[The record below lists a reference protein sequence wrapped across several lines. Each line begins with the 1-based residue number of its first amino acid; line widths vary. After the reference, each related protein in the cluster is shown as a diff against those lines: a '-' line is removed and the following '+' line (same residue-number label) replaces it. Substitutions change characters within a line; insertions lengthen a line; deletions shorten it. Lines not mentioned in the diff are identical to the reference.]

1 MNKKHVIEKVNN
13 SFQDTMMS
21 VLGIEITDFGE
32 SYVSGKMPVDNRTK
46 QPFGLLHGGASAAF
60 AETLGSIGAAK
71 HVDLEEYSVVGVELN
86 KKHVIEKVNNSFQ
99 DTMMSVLGIEIT
111 DFGESYVSG
120 KMPVDNRTK
129 QPFGLLHGG
138 ASAAFAE
145 TLGSIGAGKH
155 VDLEEYSV
163 VGVELNSSHLKAVRT
178 GWVFGKATP
187 IRVGRTMQVW
197 DIDIK
202 NQEDDLICKSRLTLA
217 VIKKNDR

>member
-1 MNKKHVIEKVNN
+1 MKLSWRLYQCLQTMDKRHVIEKVNN

-21 VLGIEITDFGE
+21 VLGIEITNFGDN
-32 SYVSGKMPVDNRTK
+32 YISGKMPVDT
-46 QPFGLLHGGASAAF
+46 
-60 AETLGSIGAAK
+60 
-71 HVDLEEYSVVGVELN
+71 
-86 KKHVIEKVNNSFQ
+86 
-99 DTMMSVLGIEIT
+99 
-111 DFGESYVSG
+111 
-120 KMPVDNRTK
+120 RTK

-163 VGVELNSSHLKAVRT
+163 VGVELNSSHLKAVRA

-197 DIDIK
+197 DINIK
-202 NQEDDLICKSRLTLA
+202 NQEGDLVCKSRLTLA
-217 VIKKNDR
+217 VIKRNDR

>member
-1 MNKKHVIEKVNN
+1 MDKKHVI
-13 SFQDTMMS
+13 D
-21 VLGIEITDFGE
+21 
-32 SYVSGKMPVDNRTK
+32 
-46 QPFGLLHGGASAAF
+46 
-60 AETLGSIGAAK
+60 
-71 HVDLEEYSVVGVELN
+71 
-86 KKHVIEKVNNSFQ
+86 KVNNSFQ

-163 VGVELNSSHLKAVRT
+163 VGVELNSSHLKAVRA

-187 IRVGRTMQVW
+187 IRVGRTIQVW
-197 DIDIK
+197 GIDIK
-202 NQEDDLICKSRLTLA
+202 NQEDDLVCKSRLTLA
-217 VIKKNDR
+217 VIKRNDR

>member
-1 MNKKHVIEKVNN
+1 MDKKHVIEKVNN

-21 VLGIEITDFGE
+21 TLGIEITDFGD
-32 SYVSGKMPVDNRTK
+32 SYISGKMPVD
-46 QPFGLLHGGASAAF
+46 A
-60 AETLGSIGAAK
+60 
-71 HVDLEEYSVVGVELN
+71 
-86 KKHVIEKVNNSFQ
+86 
-99 DTMMSVLGIEIT
+99 
-111 DFGESYVSG
+111 
-120 KMPVDNRTK
+120 RTK

-163 VGVELNSSHLKAVRT
+163 VGVELNSSHLKTVRT

-202 NQEDDLICKSRLTLA
+202 NKEGDLVCKSRLTLA
-217 VIKKNDR
+217 VIKRNDR

>member
-13 SFQDTMMS
+13 
-21 VLGIEITDFGE
+21 
-32 SYVSGKMPVDNRTK
+32 N
-46 QPFGLLHGGASAAF
+46 
-60 AETLGSIGAAK
+60 
-71 HVDLEEYSVVGVELN
+71 
-86 KKHVIEKVNNSFQ
+86 FQ

-155 VDLEEYSV
+155 VDLQEYSV

-187 IRVGRTMQVW
+187 IRVGRTIQVW
-197 DIDIK
+197 GIDIK
-202 NQEDDLICKSRLTLA
+202 NQEDDLVCNSRLTLA
-217 VIKKNDR
+217 VIKRNDR

>member
-1 MNKKHVIEKVNN
+1 MKLSWKLYQCLQIMDKKHVIEKVNN

-21 VLGIEITDFGE
+21 VLGIEITDFGDD
-32 SYVSGKMPVDNRTK
+32 YISGKMPVDT
-46 QPFGLLHGGASAAF
+46 
-60 AETLGSIGAAK
+60 
-71 HVDLEEYSVVGVELN
+71 
-86 KKHVIEKVNNSFQ
+86 
-99 DTMMSVLGIEIT
+99 
-111 DFGESYVSG
+111 
-120 KMPVDNRTK
+120 RTK

-202 NQEDDLICKSRLTLA
+202 NQEDDLVCKSRLTLA
-217 VIKKNDR
+217 VIKRNDR